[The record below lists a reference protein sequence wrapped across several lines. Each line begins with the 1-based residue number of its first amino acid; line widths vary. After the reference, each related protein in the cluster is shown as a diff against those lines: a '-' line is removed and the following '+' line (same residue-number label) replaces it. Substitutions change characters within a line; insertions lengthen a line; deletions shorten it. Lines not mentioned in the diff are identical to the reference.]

1 MSVPS
6 SIIRVAL
13 TIGLVLLGLAAAA
26 YLYIE
31 YILYPW
37 TRDGQ
42 VRAYVVSIAPR
53 VAGNVV
59 AVHVVDNQFVRK
71 DDPLLEIDPSQYTLA
86 IQAAQQQLQQARQE
100 VASLT
105 AAIQSA
111 EAAVTAMQATVDEAN
126 RELKRAQD
134 AGNAVS
140 AEFVDEKTMAA
151 QVAAA
156 DLAQNQ
162 AQLAQATQALG
173 APGDANYRIQAA
185 QVALGQA
192 NLNLSWTKI
201 VAPSDGYVTNLNID
215 EGDYVPA
222 GGPVLAFVDSTSF
235 WVSGYFM
242 ETQLR
247 HMKAGDRAVI
257 TLMAH
262 PDQPLEGVV
271 DSFGWAIAPPDV
283 ANVTGDRYL
292 VPQIQPSFDWV
303 RLAQRVPVRIKITQ
317 VPDGVE
323 LIVGLTA
330 SVAIRR
336 D

>member
-1 MSVPS
+1 M
-6 SIIRVAL
+6 R
-13 TIGLVLLGLAAAA
+13 
-26 YLYIE
+26 
-31 YILYPW
+31 
-37 TRDGQ
+37 
-42 VRAYVVSIAPR
+42 
-53 VAGNVV
+53 
-59 AVHVVDNQFVRK
+59 
-71 DDPLLEIDPSQYTLA
+71 
-86 IQAAQQQLQQARQE
+86 
-100 VASLT
+100 
-105 AAIQSA
+105 
-111 EAAVTAMQATVDEAN
+111 
-126 RELKRAQD
+126 
-134 AGNAVS
+134 
-140 AEFVDEKTMAA
+140 A
-151 QVAAA
+151 QVAAS

-162 AQLAQATQALG
+162 AKLAEATQTLG
-173 APGDANYRIQAA
+173 ATGDTNYRIQAA

-201 VAPSDGYVTNLNID
+201 VAPSDGYVTNLNVD

-222 GGPVLAFVDSTSF
+222 GGAVLAFVDSTSF

-247 HMKAGDRAVI
+247 HMKPGDRAVI

-262 PDQPLEGVV
+262 PYQPLIGEV
-271 DSFGWAIAPPDV
+271 DSVGWAIAPPDI
-283 ANVTGDRYL
+283 ADVTGNRYL
-292 VPQIQPSFDWV
+292 VPMIQPTFDWV

>member
-1 MSVPS
+1 VTSAQS
-6 SIIRVAL
+6 
-13 TIGLVLLGLAAAA
+13 
-26 YLYIE
+26 
-31 YILYPW
+31 
-37 TRDGQ
+37 
-42 VRAYVVSIAPR
+42 
-53 VAGNVV
+53 
-59 AVHVVDNQFVRK
+59 
-71 DDPLLEIDPSQYTLA
+71 TL
-86 IQAAQQQLQQARQE
+86 
-100 VASLT
+100 
-105 AAIQSA
+105 
-111 EAAVTAMQATVDEAN
+111 DEAN
-126 RELKRAQD
+126 RELKRAQE

-140 AEFVDEKTMAA
+140 KEFVDQTTMRA

-156 DLAQNQ
+156 DLAQSQ
-162 AQLAQATQALG
+162 AQLAQATQTLG
-173 APGDANYRIQAA
+173 AAGDANYRIQAA
-185 QVALGQA
+185 QVALAQA

-247 HMKAGDRAVI
+247 HMKPGDRAVV

-262 PDQPLEGVV
+262 PDQPLLGEV
-271 DSFGWAIAPPDV
+271 DSVGWAIAPPNVADV
-283 ANVTGDRYL
+283 AGDRYL
-292 VPQIQPSFDWV
+292 VPVIQPTFDWV
-303 RLAQRVPVRIKITQ
+303 RLAQRVPVRIKITE

-330 SVAIRR
+330 SVAIRP

>member
-1 MSVPS
+1 MKVPS
-6 SIIRVAL
+6 IVVRVAL
-13 TIGLVLLGLAAAA
+13 TIGLVLIALGGAL
-26 YLYIE
+26 YLYLG

-42 VRAYVVSIAPR
+42 VRAYVVTIAPR

-59 AVHVVDNQFVRK
+59 AVHVVDNQFVK
-71 DDPLLEIDPSQYTLA
+71 KGDPLLEIDPSQYTLA
-86 IQAAQQQLQQARQE
+86 VQAAQQQLEQARQE

-111 EAAVTAMQATVDEAN
+111 QAAVTATQATLDEAN
-126 RELKRAQD
+126 RDLKRAQE

-140 AEFVDEKTMAA
+140 AEFLDQRNMAA

-156 DLAQNQ
+156 DLTQNQ
-162 AQLAQATQALG
+162 AQLVRATQDLG

-185 QVALGQA
+185 QVALAQA

-201 VAPSDGYVTNLNID
+201 VAPSDGYVTNLNLD

-222 GGPVLAFVDSTSF
+222 GGAVLAFVDSTSF

-262 PDQPLEGVV
+262 PDQPLIGEVESV
-271 DSFGWAIAPPDV
+271 GWAIAPPNV

-292 VPQIQPSFDWV
+292 VPMIQPVFDWV
-303 RLAQRVPVRIKITQ
+303 RLAQRVPVRIKISQ

-330 SVAIRR
+330 SVAIRS

>member
-1 MSVPS
+1 MKVPS
-6 SIIRVAL
+6 TIVRVAL
-13 TIGLVLLGLAAAA
+13 TIGLVLIALGAAF
-26 YLYIE
+26 YLYVG

-59 AVHVVDNQFVRK
+59 AVHVIDNQFVK
-71 DDPLLEIDPSQYTLA
+71 KGDPLLEIDPSQYTLA
-86 IQAAQQQLQQARQE
+86 VQAAQQQLEQARQE

-111 EAAVTAMQATVDEAN
+111 QATVTAMQATLDEAN
-126 RELKRAQD
+126 REVQRAKD
-134 AGNAVS
+134 AGDAVS
-140 AEFVDEKTMAA
+140 KEFVDEKTMAA

-162 AQLAQATQALG
+162 AQLAQATQTLG

-185 QVALGQA
+185 QVALNQA

-201 VAPSDGYVTNLNID
+201 VAPSDGYVTNLNLD

-222 GGPVLAFVDSTSF
+222 GGAVLAFVDSTSF

-247 HMKAGDRAVI
+247 HMKPGDRAVI

-262 PDQPLEGVV
+262 PYQPLIGEV
-271 DSFGWAIAPPDV
+271 DSVGWAIAPPDI
-283 ANVTGDRYL
+283 ADVTGDRYL
-292 VPQIQPSFDWV
+292 VPVIQPVFDWV

-317 VPDGVE
+317 VPDGVD

>member
-1 MSVPS
+1 MTVPS
-6 SIIRVAL
+6 TIIRVAL
-13 TIGLVLLGLAAAA
+13 TVGLVLVALGAAF
-26 YLYIE
+26 YLYVG

-42 VRAYVVSIAPR
+42 VRAYVVAIAPR

-71 DDPLLEIDPSQYTLA
+71 GDPLLEIDPSQYTLA
-86 IQAAQQQLQQARQE
+86 VQAAQQQLEQARQE
-100 VASLT
+100 VASLA

-111 EAAVTAMQATVDEAN
+111 QAAVTAMQATVDEAN

-140 AEFVDEKTMAA
+140 EEFVDETTMAA
-151 QVAAA
+151 QVAAS

-162 AQLAQATQALG
+162 AQVAQATQTLG
-173 APGDANYRIQAA
+173 ATGDANYRIQAA

-247 HMKAGDRAVI
+247 HMKPGDRAVI

-262 PDQPLEGVV
+262 PDQPLIGEV
-271 DSFGWAIAPPDV
+271 DSVGWAIAPPDV
-283 ANVTGDRYL
+283 ADVTGDRYL
-292 VPQIQPSFDWV
+292 VPVIQPVFDWV

-317 VPDGVE
+317 VPDGVD

>member
-6 SIIRVAL
+6 SIIRIAL
-13 TIGLVLLGLAAAA
+13 TVGLLLLGLAAAA

-31 YILYPW
+31 YVLYPW

-59 AVHVVDNQFVRK
+59 AVHVIDNQAAK
-71 DDPLLEIDPSQYTLA
+71 KGDPLLEIDPSQYTLA
-86 IQAAQQQLQQARQE
+86 VQAAEQQLQQARQT
-100 VASLT
+100 VASLE
-105 AAIQSA
+105 AAIDSA
-111 EAAVTAMQATVDEAN
+111 KATVSAAQSTLDEAN
-126 RELKRAQD
+126 RDLKRAQE

-151 QVAAA
+151 QVGAAN
-156 DLAQNQ
+156 LAQSQ
-162 AQLAQATQALG
+162 AQLAQATEALG
-173 APGDANYRIQAA
+173 APGEANYRIQAA
-185 QVALGQA
+185 QVALAQA
-192 NLNLSWTKI
+192 QLNLSWTKI
-201 VAPSDGYVTNLNID
+201 IAPSDGYVTNLNLD

-222 GGPVLAFVDSTSF
+222 GAAVLAFVDSSSF

-262 PDQPLEGVV
+262 PDQPLLGEV

-292 VPQIQPSFDWV
+292 VPQIQPVFDWV

-317 VPDGVE
+317 VPEGVD

-330 SVAIRR
+330 SVAIGR
-336 D
+336 